1 MASSSTRRMSW
12 RALAPIVA
20 IAAVGLSAC
29 SNNEEPTDV
38 PGTTPP
44 IWTGSPAPESSDH
57 GDSHGSGS
65 ETGSNAQP
73 GAAQGGSSA
82 DGSTLTADLRTVEGA
97 SAGTV
102 SFDEHDGDV
111 EVTID
116 VEGLE
121 PGYHGVHV
129 HAVGKCEPDSAAPT
143 GGAPG
148 AFLSAG
154 PHLQVAGST
163 AVPESGDL
171 VSVVVHEDGTAT
183 TTVTTTAFTLED
195 LQGEQGTSV
204 VVHQDNLGARLACGV
219 IE

>member
-1 MASSSTRRMSW
+1 MSW

-20 IAAVGLSAC
+20 IAAVGLTAC

-44 IWTGSPAPESSDH
+44 VWTGSAAPGDSH
-57 GDSHGSGS
+57 GDSHGSESGAGGAQAGS
-65 ETGSNAQP
+65 
-73 GAAQGGSSA
+73 AQGGGA
-82 DGSTLTADLRTVEGA
+82 AGAATLTAGLQAVDGA
-97 SAGTV
+97 DAGTV
-102 SFDEHDGDV
+102 SFAEQDGGV
-111 EVTID
+111 QVTID
-116 VEGLE
+116 VEGLA

-129 HAVGKCEPDSAAPT
+129 HAVGKCEPESVAPT

-154 PHLQVAGST
+154 PHLQVEGST
-163 AVPESGDL
+163 SVPESGDL

-183 TTVTTTAFTLED
+183 TTVTTNAFTLED
-195 LQGEQGTSV
+195 LQGEEGTSV
-204 VVHQDNLGARLACGV
+204 VVHEDNLGARQACGV

>member
-1 MASSSTRRMSW
+1 MVSSSTRRMSW

-20 IAAVGLSAC
+20 IAAVGLAAC

-44 IWTGSPAPESSDH
+44 VWTGSASPESSGH
-57 GDSHGSGS
+57 GESHGSAS
-65 ETGSNAQP
+65 ETGSSA
-73 GAAQGGSSA
+73 GA
-82 DGSTLTADLRTVEGA
+82 STLTADLTTVDGA
-97 SAGTV
+97 RAGTV
-102 SFDEHDGDV
+102 SFAEQDGDV

-163 AVPESGDL
+163 SVPESGDL
-171 VSVVVHEDGTAT
+171 VSVVVHEDGTAS
-183 TTVTTTAFTLED
+183 TTVTTNAFTLED
-195 LQGEQGTSV
+195 LQGREGTSV
-204 VVHQDNLGARLACGV
+204 VVHQDNLGERLACGV

>member
-1 MASSSTRRMSW
+1 MVSSSTRRMSW

-20 IAAVGLSAC
+20 IAAVGLTAC

-44 IWTGSPAPESSDH
+44 VWTGSAAPGDSH
-57 GDSHGSGS
+57 GDSHGSESGAGGAQAGS
-65 ETGSNAQP
+65 
-73 GAAQGGSSA
+73 AQGGGA
-82 DGSTLTADLRTVEGA
+82 AGAATLTAGLKAVDGA
-97 SAGTV
+97 DAGTV
-102 SFDEHDGDV
+102 SFAEQDGGV
-111 EVTID
+111 QVTID
-116 VEGLE
+116 VEGLA

-129 HAVGKCEPDSAAPT
+129 HAVGKCEPESVAPT

-154 PHLQVAGST
+154 PHLQVEGST
-163 AVPESGDL
+163 SVPESGDL

-183 TTVTTTAFTLED
+183 TTVTTNAFTLED
-195 LQGEQGTSV
+195 LQGEEGTSV
-204 VVHQDNLGARLACGV
+204 VVHEDNLGARQACGV

>member
-29 SNNEEPTDV
+29 SNNEAPSTE

-44 IWTGSPAPESSDH
+44 VWTASAAPQGEQSQ
-57 GDSHGSGS
+57 GGESHGGATGG
-65 ETGSNAQP
+65 ETGSRTG
-73 GAAQGGSSA
+73 GAASSG
-82 DGSTLTADLRTVEGA
+82 DSLTAALESVSGD

-102 SFDEHDGDV
+102 TFAEGDGGV
-111 EVTID
+111 EVTVE

-121 PGYHGVHV
+121 PGYYGVHV
-129 HAVGKCEPDSAAPT
+129 HEFGVCEPDSAAPA
-143 GGAPG
+143 GGPTG

-154 PHLQVAGST
+154 GHLQAGGNTSI
-163 AVPESGDL
+163 PESGDL
-171 VSVVVHEDGTAT
+171 LSLVVRGDGSSTAT
-183 TTVTTTAFTLED
+183 LTTSEFSLED
-195 LQGEQGTSV
+195 LQGEDGTSV
-204 VVHQDNLGARLACGV
+204 VVHRDNAGERLACGV

>member
-1 MASSSTRRMSW
+1 MVSSSTRRMSW

-20 IAAVGLSAC
+20 IAAVGLTAC

-44 IWTGSPAPESSDH
+44 VWTGSAAPESSDH
-57 GDSHGSGS
+57 GDSHGSES
-65 ETGSNAQP
+65 ESGAAQA
-73 GAAQGGSSA
+73 GAAQGGASAGSSA
-82 DGSTLTADLRTVEGA
+82 LTADLKTVDGA

-102 SFDEHDGDV
+102 SFSEQDGDV
-111 EVTID
+111 QVTID

-129 HAVGKCEPDSAAPT
+129 HAVGKCEPQSAAPT

-154 PHLQVAGST
+154 PHLQVEGST
-163 AVPESGDL
+163 SVPESGDL

-183 TTVTTTAFTLED
+183 TTVTTTAFILED
-195 LQGEQGTSV
+195 LQGEEGTSV

>member
-1 MASSSTRRMSW
+1 MVSSSTRRMSW

-20 IAAVGLSAC
+20 IAAVGLTAC

-44 IWTGSPAPESSDH
+44 VWTGSAAPEASGH
-57 GDSHGSGS
+57 GESHGS
-65 ETGSNAQP
+65 ETGNAQA
-73 GAAQGGSSA
+73 GAAQGGTSA
-82 DGSTLTADLRTVEGA
+82 GASALTADLKTVDGA

-102 SFDEHDGDV
+102 SFAEQDGDV
-111 EVTID
+111 QVTID
-116 VEGLE
+116 VEGLA

-129 HAVGKCEPDSAAPT
+129 HAVGKCEPESVAPT

-154 PHLQVAGST
+154 PHLQVEGST
-163 AVPESGDL
+163 SVPESGDL

-183 TTVTTTAFTLED
+183 TTVTTNAFTLED
-195 LQGEQGTSV
+195 LQGEEGTSV
-204 VVHQDNLGARLACGV
+204 VVHEDNLGARQACGV

>member
-1 MASSSTRRMSW
+1 MVSSSTRRMSW

-20 IAAVGLSAC
+20 IAAVGLTAC

-44 IWTGSPAPESSDH
+44 VWTGSAAPEAPATVSPTAARP
-57 GDSHGSGS
+57 G
-65 ETGSNAQP
+65 NAQA
-73 GAAQGGSSA
+73 GAAQGGTSA
-82 DGSTLTADLRTVEGA
+82 GASALTADLKTVDGA

-102 SFDEHDGDV
+102 SFAEQDGDV
-111 EVTID
+111 QVTID
-116 VEGLE
+116 VEGLA

-129 HAVGKCEPDSAAPT
+129 HAVGKCEPESVAPT

-154 PHLQVAGST
+154 PHLQVEGST
-163 AVPESGDL
+163 SVPESGDL

-183 TTVTTTAFTLED
+183 TTVTTNAFTLED
-195 LQGEQGTSV
+195 LQGEEGTSV
-204 VVHQDNLGARLACGV
+204 VVHEDNLGARQACGV